1 MRETNPSKLILTKVT
16 VMSSYAVGDHTST
29 ALQVLAISARPPAP
43 SKAPIRSLL
52 QMVTLSEKT
61 LIVDH
66 GQSGYLCFAV
76 SEVGTGVLELN
87 LDLTALVFWKVGK

>member
-1 MRETNPSKLILTKVT
+1 M
-16 VMSSYAVGDHTST
+16 
-29 ALQVLAISARPPAP
+29 
-43 SKAPIRSLL
+43 RSLL